1 MKIELKSI
9 YHSVQ
14 LSQETEAFTA
24 NLYIN
29 GVHAGYAQNEGHGG
43 NTDYKAKDEK
53 GRELIRQAEEYCK
66 TLLQIEYPA
75 DKYMGA
81 FSVDMDLEHFIDD
94 LLNKFVEKK
103 EMAKLNAKLNKAM
116 LNSIVYGIPNRAVW
130 SIAYKL
136 PLVNVLAHPKGPQS
150 VLQTIKDSI
159 LPKLKDGNKL
169 LNTNI
174 PESIIKAA
182 GLKEEQYVKPTIQ
195 NIRYGTIPKVDDDNN
210 KRGRSR

>member
-9 YHSVQ
+9 HHSIQ
-14 LSQETEAFTA
+14 LSEETEAFTA

-29 GVHAGYAQNEGHGG
+29 DTHAGYAKNDGRGG
-43 NTDYKAKDEK
+43 NTHYQPKDEK
-53 GRELIRQAEEYCK
+53 GKDLIRQAEKYCE
-66 TLLQIEYPA
+66 TLPPIVYPA
-75 DKYMGA
+75 DDHMGV
-81 FSVDMDLEHFIDD
+81 FSIDMDLEQYIDD
-94 LLNKFVEKK
+94 LVNKHIEKK
-103 EMAKLNAKLNKAM
+103 EMAKFNAKLDKTM
-116 LNSIVYGIPNRAVW
+116 LKGIVFGISNQSFGA
-130 SIAYKL
+130 ITFNL
-136 PLVNVLAHPKGPQS
+136 PLVNVLAHPKGPQT
-150 VLQTIKDSI
+150 VLQTIKDNI

-195 NIRYGTIPKVDDDNN
+195 NIRYGTIPDVEDKEN

>member
-14 LSQETEAFTA
+14 LSEETEAFTA

-29 GVHAGYAQNEGHGG
+29 GVHAGYAKNEGHGG
-43 NTDYKAKDEK
+43 NTDYYAKDEK

-66 TLLQIEYPA
+66 NLPPIEYPA
-75 DKYMGA
+75 DKYMHA
-81 FSVDMDLEHFIDD
+81 FSVNMDLEHYIDD
-94 LLNKFVEKK
+94 LLNKYVEKK
-103 EMAKLNAKLNKAM
+103 ETAKFNAKLDKSM
-116 LNSIVYGIPNRAVW
+116 LKGIVYGVPNQSFWAITYIV
-130 SIAYKL
+130 
-136 PLVNVLAHPKGPQS
+136 PLVNVLAHPKGPLT
-150 VLQTIKDSI
+150 VLQTIKDKV

-182 GLKEEQYVKPTIQ
+182 GLKEDQYVKPTIQ
-195 NIRYGTIPKVDDDNN
+195 NIRYGTIPDIDENENN
-210 KRGRSR
+210 RGRSR